1 MQGREVTSTP
11 LSPPTVLPGT
21 GSLPVLLSIPHS
33 GTDYPQWL
41 LRNARGGRPSL
52 EPLEDPLVDRLA
64 WRALARG
71 CGAVIARAPRAA
83 VDPNRSPAEVDPR
96 TPGRPPGE
104 DPGPRARGGLGI
116 IPTRTP
122 GEGELWRRS
131 PGPDELERR
140 IAQGWRPY
148 HAALGSALDAL
159 VRRHG
164 EVLLL
169 DCHSMPPRPRGQQAV
184 VIGDRHGRS
193 AAPWISD
200 LARRTVEREG
210 FTAGFNDPYAGGW
223 ITESFGRPDHGVHAL
238 QLELDRSLYLDG
250 SCRRPGPEFDRIA
263 RLLETLAVSL
273 ADALLRRQAI
283 PDAAE

>member
-1 MQGREVTSTP
+1 MTDDQAAPPFYRIGPDRPVTPVILSVPHAGRAYSAA
-11 LSPPTVLPGT
+11 
-21 GSLPVLLSIPHS
+21 
-33 GTDYPQWL
+33 L
-41 LRNARGGRPSL
+41 LRAARVPVNVL
-52 EPLEDPLVDRLA
+52 EALEDRLVDRLV
-64 WRALARG
+64 WRAVAA
-71 CGAVIARAPRAA
+71 GATAIVATAPRAEIDLNRDEREL
-83 VDPNRSPAEVDPR
+83 DPAMVAPPPPSEALMSTMR
-96 TPGRPPGE
+96 T
-104 DPGPRARGGLGI
+104 RGGLGLV
-116 IPTRTP
+116 PARLA
-122 GEGELWRRS
+122 GAGGLWRGRMS
-131 PGPDELERR
+131 RDELTRR
-140 IAQGWRPY
+140 VETIHRPY
-148 HAALGSALDAL
+148 HAAVASALTGARKQFGTA
-159 VRRHG
+159 V
-164 EVLLL
+164 LL